1 MGALMNDGDIA
12 SGEVL
17 RTLGLMLNLSAIV
30 AFALFLSSLAPDEPG
45 PSILAAATTIVAFL
59 ASLACFAID
68 RRRTEEEQLQRIPS
82 AAAVAGD
89 I

>member
-1 MGALMNDGDIA
+1 MYDGDSA

-30 AFALFLSSLAPDEPG
+30 AFALFLSSFSPSNPGLSALAG
-45 PSILAAATTIVAFL
+45 GITLVAFV

-68 RRRTEEEQLQRIPS
+68 RRRTEEDTFAPDAQPAE
-82 AAAVAGD
+82 V
-89 I
+89 

>member
-1 MGALMNDGDIA
+1 MNDGNIA

-30 AFALFLSSLAPDEPG
+30 AFALFLSSLAPSEPG
-45 PSILAAATTIVAFL
+45 PSILAATITVVAFV

-68 RRRTEEEQLQRIPS
+68 RRRTEEEEQLQRIPS
-82 AAAVAGD
+82 AALVAGD